1 MAAGVVSSDASS
13 YGRVI
18 KMSVPLVA
26 QELEELLG
34 AKLVAYIA
42 GVTEARAVRK
52 WSRGEREPRPAVLE
66 RLRTALQ
73 VALMIAESDGPGVA
87 QAWFQGLNPQLD
99 DRSPARLLREGDV
112 GVVGPDV
119 LGAARAFVVGV

>member
-1 MAAGVVSSDASS
+1 MAATVASPDVSI
-13 YGRVI
+13 YERVI
-18 KMSVPLVA
+18 KMSVPSVA
-26 QELEELLG
+26 QELEDLLG

-52 WSRGEREPRPAVLE
+52 WSQGEREPRPDVVE
-66 RLRTALQ
+66 RLRTALR
-73 VALMIAESDGPGVA
+73 VALMIAKADGPGVA

-112 GVVGPDV
+112 GDVGPEV
-119 LGAARAFVVGV
+119 LGAARAFVVGA